1 MEPNQAKAIS
11 STDQNSNGNA
21 AAENKTSSTA
31 PPQPWQET
39 NNSDMPAPSKENPN
53 ITKPAE
59 SPFTAF
65 CKGLYL
71 SPGPMINNNASP
83 LFFPKNNLFFG
94 SS

>member
-1 MEPNQAKAIS
+1 MEPNQAKLIA
-11 STDQNSNGNA
+11 STDQNANNNPS
-21 AAENKTSSTA
+21 ENKPSSTTPGKPRLEA
-31 PPQPWQET
+31 SNNDIPTTTINNPPP
-39 NNSDMPAPSKENPN
+39 
-53 ITKPAE
+53 TKPAE